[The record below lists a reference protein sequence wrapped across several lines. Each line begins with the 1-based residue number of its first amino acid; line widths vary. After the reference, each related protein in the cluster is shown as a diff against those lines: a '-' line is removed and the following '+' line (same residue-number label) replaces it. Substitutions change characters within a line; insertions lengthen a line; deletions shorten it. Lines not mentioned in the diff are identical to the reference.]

1 MGALPQG
8 RFVTLNDGLQLHYI
22 EAGFPEAGYPEAG
35 SGEPVVFIHGSGP
48 GASGHSNFKQNY
60 PVFAAAGHRVIVPDL
75 PGYGASDKPETT
87 YDLDF
92 FVTALSG
99 LLDALDIPRCVLVGN
114 SLGGA
119 IALKLA
125 LDQPQRVSR
134 LILMAPGG
142 LMEKEQYYQQM
153 EGIQKMGAAFAN
165 GELNDAAGMRRLL
178 GLQLYDA
185 SGISDET
192 VAERVA
198 VVRQQPRCVLSTMQV
213 PNLAP
218 RLSELQ
224 CPILGFW
231 GVNDKFCPA
240 SGAQTLMD
248 ACRNIRFVL
257 LSECGHWVMVEHREL
272 FNRTCLDFLAEG
284 RQ

>member
-8 RFVTLNDGLQLHYI
+8 RFVTLNDGLQLHYL
-22 EAGFPEAGYPEAG
+22 EAGCTDAG

-60 PVFAAAGHRVIVPDL
+60 PQFAEAGYRVIVPDL
-75 PGYGASDKPETT
+75 PGYGASDKPETAYT
-87 YDLDF
+87 LDF
-92 FVTALSG
+92 FVDALSG

-125 LDQPQRVSR
+125 LDQPQRVSK

-185 SGISDET
+185 STISDET

-198 VVRQQPRCVLSTMQV
+198 VVQQQPRCVLSTMQV

-218 RLSELQ
+218 RLGELQ

-240 SGAQTLMD
+240 SGAQTLMA

-257 LSECGHWVMVEHREL
+257 LSECGHWVMVEYREL
-272 FNRTCLDFLAEG
+272 FNRTCLDFLGEG